1 VRLLVHELGHA
12 LELEH
17 SANPDA
23 VMYRLNQS
31 DKLELTA
38 DDIAALK
45 AKCKANN

>member
-12 LELEH
+12 LGLEH

-31 DKLELTA
+31 EKLELTP
-38 DDIAALK
+38 DDIASLK
-45 AKCKANN
+45 ARCKAN